1 MWLKAKRN
9 WEDGY
14 TVITPQITADG
25 NHRWPFDLSFPIDV
39 RFFRFGGR
47 NRIRMNRHDYSE
59 LLCLLSGE
67 LLWQVQDRQVIQKEG
82 DLIVI
87 GSTLYHRPWASP
99 GRYEKAVV
107 LYFLPELVEHG
118 DASGE
123 AAEYLM
129 PFRIQDAAF
138 PHVVPART
146 GIPAQALELMKLIH
160 AELPAITNR
169 SRLTVKTYLKMILIS
184 LMNHY
189 SDYGRTHEVFER
201 RQAAIQRL
209 GPLFDLLEKHFN
221 EMITIE
227 SAADVVGMSQSHFRR
242 FFKQVTGQ
250 SFVTYVNHFRIAKA
264 QHLLA
269 TTEKSILEISEEVGF
284 CDQSYF
290 GTVFRRLVRTPPLQ
304 YRRATS
310 HGSENAQSL
319 QSHTPPALIADP
331 LRQALWRQVRDPR
344 QGKDRARRDQE

>member
-1 MWLKAKRN
+1 MKLAGLGRIPGVGCGGVAHVQNGVWLRTKRN

-14 TVITPQITADG
+14 TVISPQITADG
-25 NHRWPFDLSFPIDV
+25 NHQWPFELSFPIDV

-59 LLCLLSGE
+59 LLYLLSGE
-67 LLWQVQDRQVIQKEG
+67 LAWQIQERQIVQKEG

-87 GSTLYHRPWASP
+87 GSALYHRPWASQE
-99 GRYEKAVV
+99 RYVKAVV
-107 LYFLPELVEHG
+107 LYFLPELIEHG

-129 PFRIQDAAF
+129 PFRIQDAGF

-146 GIPAQALELMKLIH
+146 GLPVQALELMKLIH
-160 AELPAITNR
+160 AELPAIANR
-169 SRLTVKTYLKMILIS
+169 SRLSVKTYLKMILVS

-189 SDYGRTHEVFER
+189 SDYQRTHEVFER
-201 RQAAIQRL
+201 RQASIRRL
-209 GPLFDLLEKHFN
+209 QPIFDLLETRFH
-221 EMITIE
+221 ETMTIE
-227 SAADVVGMSQSHFRR
+227 NAAEVVGMSQSHFRR

-269 TTEKSILEISEEVGF
+269 TTEKSVLEISQDVGF

-290 GTVFRRLVRTPPLQ
+290 GLVFRRLVHIAPLQ
-304 YRRATS
+304 YRKA
-310 HGSENAQSL
+310 GSRGSVNAQSL
-319 QSHTPPALIADP
+319 HS
-331 LRQALWRQVRDPR
+331 
-344 QGKDRARRDQE
+344 